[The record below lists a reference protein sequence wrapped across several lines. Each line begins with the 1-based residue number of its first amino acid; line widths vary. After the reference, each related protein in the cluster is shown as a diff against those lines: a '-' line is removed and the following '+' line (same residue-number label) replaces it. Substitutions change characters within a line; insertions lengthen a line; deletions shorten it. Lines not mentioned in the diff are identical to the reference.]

1 MTTNTDRFA
10 ILRTAKIKTRSELT
24 RSLKHG
30 FREQDTPNAAA
41 ELTPMNT
48 HTGGSNTA
56 EVLQDFDKRL
66 ETQSK
71 IRKNAVLAVEYL
83 VTASPEAINGKS
95 RAEQDEY
102 FKDALSWLE
111 EKHGKENVIHAGVHR
126 DEKSPHMY
134 VFVVPI
140 DDKGKLNC
148 RHFLGGKKDV
158 LSKMQDDFQEKVG
171 QHHGLERGVKG
182 SKAKHQSIQNWYKQV
197 NSPVKK
203 LEDIEIDLKPQKV
216 GKKILGVSLSV
227 ETEEGVKQR
236 VKSEFYSALERDVQA
251 GKVVRSF
258 ASKNRQLTDTNKAL
272 SAKVEKIDQAKGGL
286 TDQEVNQA
294 LTKARLEKEMM
305 LAQEKAK
312 EQLAKQQRREYFKKK
327 NQSKDLGR

>member
-10 ILRTAKIKTRSELT
+10 ILRTAKIKTRGELT

-30 FREQDTPNAAA
+30 FREQDTPNAAE

-56 EVLQDFDKRL
+56 EVLQDFDERL

-95 RAEQDEY
+95 REEQDKY
-102 FKDALSWLE
+102 FADGLKWLE

-134 VFVVPI
+134 AFVVPI
-140 DDKGKLNC
+140 DPNGKLNC

-182 SKAKHQSIQNWYKQV
+182 SKAKHQSIQSWYKQV

-203 LEDIEIDLKPQKV
+203 LEDIEIDMKPQTLQKEWGGLV
-216 GKKILGVSLSV
+216 KHV
-227 ETEEGVKQR
+227 ETEDGVKNR
-236 VKSEFYSALERDVQA
+236 IKGEVFSALERDVQA
-251 GKVVRSF
+251 GKAVRSF
-258 ASKNRQLTDTNKAL
+258 ASKNRQLSATNKAL
-272 SAKVEKIDQAKGGL
+272 SAKVEKIDKAKEGLTDEEVDRALKQAREEKEKWKEAERAAKDQRREHFRKQAKGRGGY
-286 TDQEVNQA
+286 E
-294 LTKARLEKEMM
+294 R
-305 LAQEKAK
+305 
-312 EQLAKQQRREYFKKK
+312 
-327 NQSKDLGR
+327 